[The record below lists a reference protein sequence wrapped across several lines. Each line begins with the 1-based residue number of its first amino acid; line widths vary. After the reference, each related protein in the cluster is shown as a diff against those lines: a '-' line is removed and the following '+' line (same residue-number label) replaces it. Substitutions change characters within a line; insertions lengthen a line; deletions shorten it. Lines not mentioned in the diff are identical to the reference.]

1 MSAVKRTR
9 RRSSGTRHALLSQ
22 LNIGLLGRRR
32 RRLLLPRPLLRRL
45 RLAQELDLAARSFDL
60 LARGRRDRV
69 DPDGQLLRHLA
80 DPEQLH
86 VGARVLDH
94 ALLDE
99 RRALLMLGRAADL
112 AQPESPQRAA
122 VALRLADLATRLRDL
137 QLRHSSPPVPPSA
150 ASAPGAPAR
159 SSGLGSARRP
169 RADGA
174 A

>member
-1 MSAVKRTR
+1 MPRPMRLRSR
-9 RRSSGTRHALLSQ
+9 RDAAGFRFERFSSSG
-22 LNIGLLGRRR
+22 I
-32 RRLLLPRPLLRRL
+32 
-45 RLAQELDLAARSFDL
+45 RLAPALDRHEVADL
-60 LARGRRDRV
+60 
-69 DPDGQLLRHLA
+69 
-80 DPEQLH
+80 PEH
-86 VGARVLDH
+86 T
-94 ALLDE
+94 DE
-99 RRALLMLGRAADL
+99 RWALLMLGRPADL

-159 SSGLGSARRP
+159 SSGRGSARRP